1 MIAHRRST
9 IEMADRIVV
18 VDAGKVRKAGIAI

>member
-9 IEMADRIVV
+9 LEMADRIVPIWPAETAV
-18 VDAGKVRKAGIAI
+18 NRVG